1 MTGLRLHARALA
13 AAALL
18 ASLPATGAALELVGG
33 HDGLTPQEAAASQA
47 LLDDVGARLPKRW
60 LERLEDPVQVRWE
73 DLPAHV
79 HGRAFAESIR
89 LQASLLHGWMAA
101 AADDSDSRRAARAAL
116 IHELAHLYDRASRR
130 SLSRDPRLLDLAGWQ
145 VRVLGPGRIDE
156 NPMRDRSP
164 DPYELTDPA
173 EFVAVNLEHL
183 LLDPSYA
190 CRRPALHRYFAAHFG
205 MTDPGRPCAPGLP
218 YLDTGAAMAPDAD
231 AAGPLLQLDP
241 ARVHAVDYLLAEANS
256 RPMSRWGHSMLRLV
270 VCAPGREPG
279 PDCRLDLDHHRVL
292 SFRAFVDDVQISRW
306 RGLTGGYPSRL
317 FVLPLSQVVEEYT
330 AVELRGLQS
339 IPLALDAAEIRG
351 LLEHAAQLHWSYD
364 GDYYFVSNNCA
375 AETFKLL
382 HDGVPRLA
390 GNGLSSITP
399 TGLLRRL
406 QRAGIADVS
415 VLDDPDTAIR
425 LGHYFP
431 SQDTHYQAMLDAA
444 AARMPLPSERV
455 ADWFALPPAQRAPW
469 IEQADLR
476 AAAALLVLEQAS
488 LRQQELL
495 ARDVLK
501 RRMFKRSRDD
511 ENVADMRDALQEAM
525 QVDAAFARP
534 AAMAPDGYGLPQQ
547 AEREAIQ
554 RRANA
559 QAREWRQQDARLR
572 QAARDALPESQRL
585 ALDATRDNLEV
596 LGRRL
601 RQLHRDTGGMELGR
615 AR

>member
-1 MTGLRLHARALA
+1 VTRRRLRARALV

-18 ASLPATGAALELVGG
+18 AALPATGTALELVGG
-33 HDGLTPQEAAASQA
+33 HDGLTPRQAAASQA
-47 LLDDVGARLPKRW
+47 LLEDVGARLPTRW
-60 LERLEDPVQVRWE
+60 RERLEGPVHVRWE

-79 HGRAFAESIR
+79 HGRAFAGGIR
-89 LQASLLHGWMAA
+89 LQASLLADWMGAPP
-101 AADDSDSRRAARAAL
+101 DDSDRRRAARAAL
-116 IHELAHLYDRASRR
+116 LHELAHLYERASGRA
-130 SLSRDPRLLDLAGWQ
+130 LSRDPRLLDLAGWQ
-145 VRVLGPGRIDE
+145 VRALGPGRIDE

-205 MTDPGRPCAPGLP
+205 MPATGATCAPGLP
-218 YLDTGAAMAPDAD
+218 YLDPGAAMVPEAGAS
-231 AAGPLLQLDP
+231 GPLLQLDP

-279 PDCRLDLDHHRVL
+279 PDCRFDLDHHRVL
-292 SFRAFVDDVQISRW
+292 SFRAFVDDVQISSW

-339 IPLALDAAEIRG
+339 IPLAMDAAEIRG

-406 QRAGIADVS
+406 QGAGIADAS
-415 VLDDPDTAIR
+415 VLDDPETATR
-425 LGHYFP
+425 LGYYFP

-444 AARMPLPSERV
+444 AARMPLPFERV
-455 ADWFALPPAQRAPW
+455 EDWFALPPVQRAPW

-501 RRMFKRSRDD
+501 RRMFKRDRDD
-511 ENVADMRDALQEAM
+511 ENVAGMRDALQAAM

-534 AAMAPDGYGLPQQ
+534 AAMAPGGYGLPQQ

-554 RRANA
+554 RRADE
-559 QAREWRQQDARLR
+559 QARQWHQQDARLHE
-572 QAARDALPESQRL
+572 AARDALPEAQRR
-585 ALDATRDNLEV
+585 ALDATRDNLDV

-601 RQLHRDTGGMELGR
+601 RQLHRDAGGIELGR
-615 AR
+615 VQ